1 MFTNSV
7 LGIVQQQAVE
17 YHARKAAS
25 GNTASSHVASK
36 TKGGKS

>member
-17 YHARKAAS
+17 YHARKA
-25 GNTASSHVASK
+25 VQK
-36 TKGGKS
+36 IKGGKS